1 MCRLELSLAKSTWRQ
16 TSLSLGDL
24 GCFGKKHGPPA
35 RHGMC
40 AYAHSVPAVVGDQHC
55 RGCNGDAC
63 LGTQIV
69 TPAVPAKPY
78 GVSPLTAYVHRV
90 SSGQSWLLGIGVLWG
105 RSPSRRL
112 SMGRRLNLATG
123 AFKLNLKSAPSSEG
137 GHAMI
142 ALR

>member
-40 AYAHSVPAVVGDQHC
+40 AYAHSVPAVVGDKHC

-78 GVSPLTAYVHRV
+78 GVSPLTAYVHRAARATV
-90 SSGQSWLLGIGVLWG
+90 SCELGSIVAPGHWCALGQESFSKTLNGPEAEPGNRGVQTEFEIC
-105 RSPSRRL
+105 
-112 SMGRRLNLATG
+112 A
-123 AFKLNLKSAPSSEG
+123 K
-137 GHAMI
+137 
-142 ALR
+142 